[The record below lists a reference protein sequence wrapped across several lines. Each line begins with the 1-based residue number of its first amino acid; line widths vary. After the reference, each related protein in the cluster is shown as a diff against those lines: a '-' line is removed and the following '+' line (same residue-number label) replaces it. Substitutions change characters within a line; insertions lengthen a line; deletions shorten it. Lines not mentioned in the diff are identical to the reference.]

1 MTNRL
6 VNCRKYGKPLPGLTE
21 PPMPTDTGQ
30 EIYEHV
36 SAQAWSEWQEL
47 QTMLINEHHLSLLEP
62 VQEIFLV
69 SKWKNFFLTATSKSP
84 KVIPQYH
91 KTICS
96 EHSFHANT

>member
-62 VQEIFLV
+62 SARNFLSQQMEKFLSNGDFEKPEGYTPV
-69 SKWKNFFLTATSKSP
+69 S
-84 KVIPQYH
+84 
-91 KTICS
+91 
-96 EHSFHANT
+96 

>member
-1 MTNRL
+1 MPNRL

-62 VQEIFLV
+62 SARNFLSQQMEKFLSNGDFEKPEGYTPV
-69 SKWKNFFLTATSKSP
+69 S
-84 KVIPQYH
+84 
-91 KTICS
+91 
-96 EHSFHANT
+96 

>member
-62 VQEIFLV
+62 SARNFL
-69 SKWKNFFLTATSKSP
+69 SQQMEKFLSNGDFEKPEGYTP
-84 KVIPQYH
+84 VL
-91 KTICS
+91 
-96 EHSFHANT
+96 

>member
-6 VNCRKYGKPLPGLTE
+6 VNCRKYGKPLTGLTE

-62 VQEIFLV
+62 SARNFLSQQMEKFLSNDDFEKPEGYTPV
-69 SKWKNFFLTATSKSP
+69 S
-84 KVIPQYH
+84 
-91 KTICS
+91 
-96 EHSFHANT
+96 